1 MRKMLDRNQ
10 KGFTLIELLV
20 VIAIIGILAA
30 VAIPQFAAYR
40 ANAYCGRVES
50 DVSNAMIAQE
60 AYFVENDAYAGS
72 LSALNF
78 TTDANVTVDITSTAP
93 LTITGVDG
101 TGNCQEGSQTFTA
114 AAGAPGTWGTAAP

>member
-1 MRKMLDRNQ
+1 MRKMLDKNQ

-50 DVSNAMIAQE
+50 DVSNALIAQE
-60 AYFVENDAYAGS
+60 AYFVENDTYAADTGT
-72 LSALNF
+72 LGF
-78 TTDANVTVDITSTAP
+78 VTDPKVAVTIASTAP
-93 LTITGVDG
+93 LSIEGVDS
-101 TGNCQEGSQTFTA
+101 TSNCTEGSKFV
-114 AAGAPGTWGTAAP
+114 AGAGVPGVWQ